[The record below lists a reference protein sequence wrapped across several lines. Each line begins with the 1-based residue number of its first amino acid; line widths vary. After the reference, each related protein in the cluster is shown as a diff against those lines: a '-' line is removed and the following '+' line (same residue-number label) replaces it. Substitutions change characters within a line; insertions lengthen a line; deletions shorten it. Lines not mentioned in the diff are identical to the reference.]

1 MLWCFLLYK
10 VSFDFCRF
18 RQWVVHT
25 LNKRLKYYLKYGN
38 KIIRV
43 RSNKRLEYGNARLIF
58 DGSVLFNLL
67 QPVVNKTCFD
77 FCVKEWKEHGEVR
90 IEKDGKMDL

>member
-1 MLWCFLLYK
+1 MLYK